1 MISAGTILNIHYID
15 LSQLQG
21 IILTGGFLVISLLE
35 LLVTMYNCVS
45 VLQVQ
50 EFKSVGGK
58 LLPVTFW
65 Q

>member
-15 LSQLQG
+15 LSQLHE
-21 IILTGGFLVISLLE
+21 IILTGGFQVSLLE